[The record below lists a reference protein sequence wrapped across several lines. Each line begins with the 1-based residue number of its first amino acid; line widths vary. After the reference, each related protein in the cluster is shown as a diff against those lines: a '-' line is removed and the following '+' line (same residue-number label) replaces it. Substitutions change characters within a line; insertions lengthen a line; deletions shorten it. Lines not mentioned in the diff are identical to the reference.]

1 MKNKWKLSFWIC
13 FVTLISISLFSTY
26 TIFEINTTKMVYDE
40 SYRSTYL
47 DLDDLIEIINETDL
61 SKAEIQKKLELE
73 NLTNSD
79 TIQLQIIDLVFKE
92 NRLYKINQRYKN

>member
-26 TIFEINTTKMVYDE
+26 TVFEINTTKMVYDE

>member
-26 TIFEINTTKMVYDE
+26 TVFEINTTKMVYDE

-79 TIQLQIIDLVFKE
+79 TIQLQIFQSWYCK
-92 NRLYKINQRYKN
+92 QF